1 MPLTKASLTGH
12 FRVALKPQDVNIER
26 PTKRMKKLLD
36 VGKENIEVITIKD
49 DDDDDVNNVDGCL
62 IQQDQ
67 TTKTTSSIK
76 EEQQEEQQIHSQSP
90 INKYTSPPGIGP
102 NVIDFDKISL
112 KDIYYEPHYAW
123 DSFDY
128 DKQQELKF
136 RTRKYILNN
145 NDMIQDICRQTQ
157 LQQVHHNH
165 NSYNNH
171 YQHNHHHNQHQHYH
185 PLQKST
191 YHHLNNNSNHNQPI
205 YHQFITPRIRAQFV
219 DWLVYAQDNFG
230 LWHETIYMA
239 VKMADQY
246 MMRKTVSN
254 KNDLQLLYLTAILIS
269 SKLEER
275 MPSVSISQ
283 LTEFAYPI
291 YSVDEVIRFEV
302 ELLSTLEFNIRFPLS
317 WGFLR
322 RYAHCTRSD
331 KETLSLS
338 RYILETSLLDY
349 EMIDVL
355 ESKIAAAS
363 LLLASKMLYH
373 EEPWSETAQFYTGY
387 KQEELHPLLPKLNY
401 LISHPN
407 RRLNAIRTKYSHP
420 VFRSV
425 AKIPP
430 LSSV

>member
-1 MPLTKASLTGH
+1 
-12 FRVALKPQDVNIER
+12 
-26 PTKRMKKLLD
+26 MKKFLD

-49 DDDDDVNNVDGCL
+49 DDDDVDVNNVDACL
-62 IQQDQ
+62 IVQEDQ
-67 TTKTTSSIK
+67 TTNKTTLSIK
-76 EEQQEEQQIHSQSP
+76 EEAQQQQQEEQHIEEQQIDFLQSP
-90 INKYTSPPGIGP
+90 VNKYTSPPGIGP

-123 DSFDY
+123 DSFQY

-136 RTRKYILNN
+136 RTRKYILTNC
-145 NDMIQDICRQTQ
+145 NDIGRQTQ
-157 LQQVHHNH
+157 LQQVHHNY
-165 NSYNNH
+165 SYNNH
-171 YQHNHHHNQHQHYH
+171 YQHHHHNQHQNYH
-185 PLQKST
+185 LLHKSC
-191 YHHLNNNSNHNQPI
+191 HHHHNSNHNQSS
-205 YHQFITPRIRAQFV
+205 HQFITPHIRAQFV

-246 MMRKTVSN
+246 MMRKTISN

-302 ELLSTLEFNIRFPLS
+302 ELLSTLEFNIRFPIS

-387 KQEELHPLLPKLNY
+387 KQEELYPLLPKLNY